1 MGAGVST
8 EGAPLTRVKCKNNLG
23 VLFDHEAE
31 EAFLT
36 RVEGG
41 MDDFGKGA
49 GADGGDATNEDDDD
63 GRRRR
68 GPQVQQCAQQ

>member
-1 MGAGVST
+1 MSI
-8 EGAPLTRVKCKNNLG
+8 EHDRSSSPSSIRELLG
-23 VLFDHEAE
+23 HEAE

-41 MDDFGKGA
+41 MDDFGRGA